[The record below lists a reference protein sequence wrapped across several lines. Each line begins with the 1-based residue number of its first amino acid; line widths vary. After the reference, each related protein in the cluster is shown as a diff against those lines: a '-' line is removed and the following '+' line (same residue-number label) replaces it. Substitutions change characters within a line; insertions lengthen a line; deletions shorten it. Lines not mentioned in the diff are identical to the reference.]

1 MISDATSVRSDAS
14 RTQMSDARSLSLST
28 FSLFRTQM
36 GAIYRYTRNREALC
50 SGVIHMQRIGGDREN
65 AVFASS
71 LGMTRFFASDVC
83 HFASDASQG
92 LGFCVRTSKPMQEVK
107 LRFDQRDLE
116 IVDRH
121 AAIAGI
127 TRSALLRQRALPAT
141 SGVARLQTVE
151 YHQLVSDAAAFM
163 RGDLNHRHVE
173 TLIAYVITRLDQHS
187 RQAAA
192 GHQPT
197 A

>member
-1 MISDATSVRSDAS
+1 
-14 RTQMSDARSLSLST
+14 
-28 FSLFRTQM
+28 
-36 GAIYRYTRNREALC
+36 
-50 SGVIHMQRIGGDREN
+50 
-65 AVFASS
+65 
-71 LGMTRFFASDVC
+71 
-83 HFASDASQG
+83 
-92 LGFCVRTSKPMQEVK
+92 MQEVK

-121 AAIAGI
+121 AAIAGV
-127 TRSALLRQRALPAT
+127 TRSALLRQRALAAT
-141 SGVARLQTVE
+141 SDVARLQTVE

-187 RQAAA
+187 RQATA

>member
-14 RTQMSDARSLSLST
+14 RTQMSDARSLSLSR
-28 FSLFRTQM
+28 FLLFRTQM
-36 GAIYRYTRNREALC
+36 GVIYRYMRNREALC

-71 LGMTRFFASDVC
+71 LGMTGFFASDVC

-107 LRFDQRDLE
+107 VRFNPADIYHLDQQAGVAGTSRAGLIRD
-116 IVDRH
+116 
-121 AAIAGI
+121 
-127 TRSALLRQRALPAT
+127 RALS
-141 SGVARLQTVE
+141 SGLPRLSTAA

-173 TLIAYVITRLDQHS
+173 TLIAYVITRLDHHS

>member
-1 MISDATSVRSDAS
+1 MQEIKVRFNPEDIQHLERQAATAGTN
-14 RTQMSDARSLSLST
+14 RTALIRDRALSSGLPRLST
-28 FSLFRTQM
+28 
-36 GAIYRYTRNREALC
+36 
-50 SGVIHMQRIGGDREN
+50 
-65 AVFASS
+65 
-71 LGMTRFFASDVC
+71 
-83 HFASDASQG
+83 
-92 LGFCVRTSKPMQEVK
+92 
-107 LRFDQRDLE
+107 
-116 IVDRH
+116 
-121 AAIAGI
+121 AA
-127 TRSALLRQRALPAT
+127 
-141 SGVARLQTVE
+141 